1 MATDRH
7 SSSEFFALQRTCPKN
22 PLFVILSLGVFFEE
36 AVLQT
41 LDMAFAK
48 PARSFGEPVPI
59 DHRAADNLRFIR
71 DTMERASAFTA
82 VPGWGG
88 VAVGL
93 TALIAGGI
101 AWGESEDRQFIIW
114 LIEAGVALVLAGWA
128 VKQKSKRQAL
138 SLRSRPARRAL
149 LSFMPP
155 LIAGGILTAVLFPA
169 GVLRVLPG
177 LWLMLY
183 GAAVVTGGAF
193 SVRIVP
199 VMGLCFMLLGGVALG
214 MPAVWSNAFLMA
226 GFGGLHI
233 VFGTVIARRH
243 GG

>member
-1 MATDRH
+1 MAY
-7 SSSEFFALQRTCPKN
+7 
-22 PLFVILSLGVFFEE
+22 
-36 AVLQT
+36 
-41 LDMAFAK
+41 AK
-48 PARSFGEPVPI
+48 PARGFGETVPI
-59 DHRAADNLRFIR
+59 DRRAADNLRFIR

-93 TALIAGGI
+93 TALITGGI
-101 AWGESEDRQFIIW
+101 AFGKSENRQFFTW
-114 LIEAGVALVLAGWA
+114 LVEAGVALLLAGWS
-128 VKQKSKRQAL
+128 VKRKSKRLSL

-155 LIAGGILTAVLFPA
+155 LIAGAVLTLVLFPS
-169 GVLRVLPG
+169 GVLAVLPG
-177 LWLMLY
+177 LWLLLY

-199 VMGLCFMLLGGVALG
+199 VMGMCFMLLGALALG
-214 MPAVWSNAFLMA
+214 APAVWGNIFLMA

-233 VFGTVIARRH
+233 VFGTVIARRY